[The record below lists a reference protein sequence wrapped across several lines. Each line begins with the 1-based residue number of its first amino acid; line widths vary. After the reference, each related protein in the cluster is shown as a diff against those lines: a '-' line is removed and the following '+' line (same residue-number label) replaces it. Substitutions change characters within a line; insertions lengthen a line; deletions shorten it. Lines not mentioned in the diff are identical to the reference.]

1 MRFLPLGY
9 IHLSWKNL
17 LQLRLNASIA
27 KYLYT
32 IVEKSILFNDLEE
45 IP

>member
-1 MRFLPLGY
+1 MCFLPLGY

-27 KYLYT
+27 KYSYT